1 MQRRV
6 TFGSRQ
12 CHASTLSVAQF
23 ARNSSK
29 QENVNK
35 EAGREHC
42 VGAKHNVI
50 PLFVLIPSSQSAA
63 VSSSNSALSA
73 WNRRYWFVVVVASVE
88 VAGDDGAE
96 RERACLSKSKCNS

>member
-1 MQRRV
+1 M
-6 TFGSRQ
+6 
-12 CHASTLSVAQF
+12 
-23 ARNSSK
+23 
-29 QENVNK
+29 
-35 EAGREHC
+35 
-42 VGAKHNVI
+42 GAKHNVI

-96 RERACLSKSKCNS
+96 RESLSVKVEMQ